1 MASHMEV
8 GEWYAH
14 KHKFASA
21 YTEIDE
27 ELYFTAVAEQKN
39 GGMAG
44 ILVTVDLSR
53 PRAKP
58 KFKKS
63 SVSKFEAHLL
73 APAPGGFWRRINKN
87 DLPAKVREYL

>member
-1 MASHMEV
+1 MAMEV

-14 KHKFASA
+14 KHTFSSA
-21 YTEIDE
+21 YVDINE
-27 ELYFTAVAEQKN
+27 ELYFLAAAEQKN

-44 ILVTVDLSR
+44 MRVTVDLSR

-63 SVSKFEAHLL
+63 SVSKFEAHTLV
-73 APAPGGFWRRINKN
+73 PTPGGFWRRINKS
-87 DLPAKVREYL
+87 DLPAKVRAELG